1 MMNLRV
7 DRILS
12 IAPLVQQKFQRDA
25 SFDPYAYRDQSPVM
39 YPGTPQVIRLRCHTA
54 MVNTIL
60 DFFGTQAHFSRPI
73 NDRTEVTLN
82 IAPSGVKLFA
92 LQYADNVEV
101 LEPASLRED
110 VIQSLE
116 NALRRY
122 SKR

>member
-1 MMNLRV
+1 MPIATNR
-7 DRILS
+7 LS
-12 IAPLVQQKFQRDA
+12 C
-25 SFDPYAYRDQSPVM
+25 
-39 YPGTPQVIRLRCHTA
+39 PGTPQVIRLRCHTA

-60 DFFGTQAHFSRPI
+60 DFFGTQALFSRPI
-73 NDRTEVTLN
+73 NDKTEVTLN

>member
-1 MMNLRV
+1 
-7 DRILS
+7 
-12 IAPLVQQKFQRDA
+12 
-25 SFDPYAYRDQSPVM
+25 M

-82 IAPSGVKLFA
+82 IAPSGVKA
-92 LQYADNVEV
+92 LRPAICDNVEV